1 MTPTYPK
8 KLIEVALPL
17 PEINDASS
25 YDKMPGIGPHPKG
38 IHHWWARL
46 PLPCARAVLFAS
58 VVTDP
63 SDDPAW
69 KDKSEAEQ
77 DGERERLFGILRR
90 LMGKKL
96 HEHPGVYEEAHREML
111 RHCDGK
117 LPPVLDPFSGGGS
130 IPLEAARL
138 GFEAHAA
145 DLNPVAVLLNKCNLE
160 LAPRWAGHAPVN
172 PEDRERDVGTQVW
185 TGTKG
190 LAADVRYYGR
200 LIRERALEKIGHLY
214 PKVKLPDE
222 QGGGEAN
229 VIAWLWTRTVAS
241 PNPAAQGK
249 HIPLVSSFVLNTAGG
264 RQAWANLLRDASEPN
279 GWRFEVSNGLL
290 DKTELAKAKLGTR
303 AGKAQDFLCFL
314 TGTPVP
320 RSYIQAEG
328 KAGRLGQTLMA
339 IVADGGRSR
348 VYCAPTKA
356 HEALA
361 LAGPA
366 LDVVEDARTTFLA
379 GPLPN
384 RSGIT
389 GGICSAYGLDTW
401 GSLFS
406 ARQITSLLTMSDSLK
421 SLLATIE
428 LDAVSAGLG
437 NAAGEYARTVSTFV
451 ALALD
456 RCADFNNSLCRWSSS
471 NQKVMNLFARQALP
485 MVWDFAEANTLGESV
500 GSMRTCIEYAA
511 DCIEVLIS
519 KEAQVGSAS
528 QRDAA
533 AGGVGL
539 SKLLVSTDPPYY
551 DNIGYA
557 ALSDFFYVWLRR
569 AIGSLHPELFTMMLV
584 PKDHELTATPSR
596 FDGDR
601 QKARDHF
608 EGGFRST
615 FSDIREHLDPR
626 VPLTVYYAF
635 KQSDD
640 EDTGGDD
647 SSENTGLDLT
657 TGWETLL
664 EALISS
670 EFIIT
675 ATWPVRA
682 SQKWRMVSMG
692 ANALASYIVLAC
704 RPRPS
709 NAPRVGRN
717 AFVADLK
724 RELPPAL
731 HHLQQGNVAPVDF
744 AQAAIGPGMAVF
756 SRYAAVLESSGKPM
770 SVRTVLGIINGMKDE
785 LLGES
790 VEELDKD
797 TRWAVQWFSEDGFEW
812 GDSGKANLL
821 ANAQATSMNGL
832 VADGILEVKGSK
844 VRLIAPESLPA
855 DWDPE
860 TDKRITVWEM
870 THHLLRVYYH
880 ERKGDAA
887 TAALLRKLG
896 TKADVARDLAYKLFT
911 VCENRKWSREAQA
924 YNALVMGWPEL
935 VRLAREVLIETTP
948 SVPTTGELF

>member
-77 DGERERLFGILRR
+77 AVERERLFGILRR
-90 LMGKKL
+90 LMWKKL
-96 HEHPGVYEEAHREML
+96 HEHPEVYEEAHREML
-111 RHCDGK
+111 RHCEGK

-138 GFEAHAA
+138 GFEANAA

-172 PEDRERDVGTQVW
+172 PEDRERDFGIQVW
-185 TGTKG
+185 TGSKG

-200 LIRERALEKIGHLY
+200 QVFTLMQTRIGHLY
-214 PKVKLPDE
+214 PKVQLPKE
-222 QGGGEAN
+222 SGGGEAP
-229 VIAWLWTRTVAS
+229 VIAWLWARTVAS
-241 PNPAAQGK
+241 QDPAAKGA
-249 HIPLVSSFVLNTAGG
+249 HVPLVRSFSISNKGG
-264 RQAWANLLRDASEPN
+264 KVWVEPIVNHDTHEIRYQVRFDGSPKIKGTMTRTGAKCLFSDQPIELSHIRSEGRAN
-279 GWRFEVSNGLL
+279 
-290 DKTELAKAKLGTR
+290 
-303 AGKAQDFLCFL
+303 
-314 TGTPVP
+314 
-320 RSYIQAEG
+320 
-328 KAGRLGQTLMA
+328 RLGQHLIA
-339 IVADGGRSR
+339 IVAEGRRGKIFLSPDAAQTAAANIPLPQDYPDTDLPEQALGFRIQNYGFHKHWQMFTPRQLTSLVELSDAIRDLRKR
-348 VYCAPTKA
+348 VISDSEKCKRT
-356 HEALA
+356 
-361 LAGPA
+361 
-366 LDVVEDARTTFLA
+366 VEESESYATAVQTFL
-379 GPLPN
+379 
-384 RSGIT
+384 
-389 GGICSAYGLDTW
+389 
-401 GSLFS
+401 
-406 ARQITSLLTMSDSLK
+406 
-421 SLLATIE
+421 
-428 LDAVSAGLG
+428 
-437 NAAGEYARTVSTFV
+437 

-456 RCADFNNSLCRWSSS
+456 RFASFNNAFCRWNG
-471 NQKVMNLFARQALP
+471 NQTVFIFTRAAIP
-485 MVWDFAEANTLGESV
+485 MLWDFAEANTMGDKAICWLTSV
-500 GSMRTCIEYAA
+500 DICADALETILPARVIEGRVQQA
-511 DCIEVLIS
+511 
-519 KEAQVGSAS
+519 
-528 QRDAA
+528 DAA
-533 AGGVGL
+533 GVASAGA
-539 SKLLVSTDPPYY
+539 KLLVSTDPPYY

-557 ALSDFFYVWLRR
+557 VLSDFYYIWVRR
-569 AIGSLHPELFTMMLV
+569 TVGDLHRPFCDTMLV
-584 PKDHELTATPSR
+584 PKIPELTASPER
-596 FDGDR
+596 FGGSKER
-601 QKARDHF
+601 AKEHF
-608 EGGFRST
+608 EAGFRRT
-615 FSDIREHLDPR
+615 FTGLRERLDPR
-626 VPLTVYYAF
+626 FPLSVYYAF
-635 KQSDD
+635 KQEDD
-640 EDTGGDD
+640 EDSGGDD
-647 SSENTGLDLT
+647 NESDSGGVDLS

-664 EALISS
+664 EAMISS
-670 EFIIT
+670 GLAIT

-682 SQKWRMVSMG
+682 SFEWRMRSLQS
-692 ANALASYIVLAC
+692 NALASYIVLAC

-709 NAPRVGRN
+709 HAPRVGRN
-717 AFVADLK
+717 AFVAELK

-821 ANAQATSMNGL
+821 ANAQATSMSGL

-844 VRLIAPESLPA
+844 VRLIAPEALQG

-860 TDKRITVWEM
+860 TDKRVTVWEM

-880 ERKGDAA
+880 ERRGDAA

-935 VRLAREVLIETTP
+935 VRLARETP
-948 SVPTTGELF
+948 TESTSPAATTGELF

>member
-77 DGERERLFGILRR
+77 DAERERLFGILRR

-96 HEHPGVYEEAHREML
+96 HEHPDVYEEANKEML

-172 PEDRERDVGTQVW
+172 PEDSESDVGTQVW

-214 PKVKLPDE
+214 PKVKLPE
-222 QGGGEAN
+222 ELGGVEAN
-229 VIAWLWTRTVAS
+229 VTAWLWTRTVAS
-241 PNPAAQGK
+241 PNPAARGK
-249 HIPLVSSFVLNTAGG
+249 QVPLVSSFMLATKVG
-264 RQAWANLLRDASEPN
+264 RQAWAELIKDDSIPH
-279 GWRFEVSNGLL
+279 GWRFDVKNGSLTKEQVL
-290 DKTELAKAKLGTR
+290 KAKLGTR
-303 AGKAQDFLCFL
+303 AGKAQDFLCFI
-314 TGTPVP
+314 TGTPIP
-320 RSYIQAEG
+320 RSYIQEEG
-328 KAGRLGQTLMA
+328 KARRLGQALMA
-339 IVADGGRSR
+339 VVADGERKRIYVS
-348 VYCAPTKA
+348 PTHIQEDVATK
-356 HEALA
+356 
-361 LAGPA
+361 GPDKDA
-366 LDVVEDARTTFLA
+366 VEDSRATFLA
-379 GPLPN
+379 GSLPN
-384 RSGIT
+384 RAGIT
-389 GGICSAYGLDTW
+389 GGVCSAYGLDTW
-401 GSLFS
+401 GELFS
-406 ARQITSLLTMSDSLK
+406 SRQIFALLTASD
-421 SLLATIE
+421 LLRALPSEIMRDAE
-428 LDAVSAGLG
+428 LAGLG
-437 NAAGEYARTVSTFV
+437 GDGAEAYASSVTTFL
-451 ALALD
+451 ALNLD
-456 RCADFNNSLCRWSSS
+456 RCADLNNALCTWNSSDE
-471 NQKVMNLFARQALP
+471 VLRNLFKRQALP
-485 MVWDFAEANTLGESV
+485 MVWDFAEANFLADVV
-500 GSMRTCIEYAA
+500 GGWTTCIDRTAK
-511 DCIEVLIS
+511 CILTLSSGEIGH
-519 KEAQVGSAS
+519 AIQA
-528 QRDAA
+528 DAA
-533 AGGVGL
+533 NAASGVSG
-539 SKLLVSTDPPYY
+539 LLVSTDPPYY

-569 AIGSLHPELFTMMLV
+569 SIGSLHPELFTTMLA
-584 PKDHELTATPSR
+584 PKDPELTATPAR

-601 QKARDHF
+601 EKAKQHF
-608 EGGFRST
+608 EAGFRSAFT
-615 FSDIREHLDPR
+615 GLIPR
-626 VPLTVYYAF
+626 LSAEFPLTVYYAF

-640 EDTGGDD
+640 EDSNGSDD
-647 SSENTGLDLT
+647 GEEFGAVDLT

-670 EFIIT
+670 GFTIT
-675 ATWPVRA
+675 ATWPIRA
-682 SQKWRMVSMG
+682 SQSWRMVAQG
-692 ANALASYIVLAC
+692 ANTLASYILLAC
-704 RPRPS
+704 RLRRS
-709 NAPRVGRN
+709 DAPRVGRN
-717 AFVADLK
+717 AFVAELK

-790 VEELDKD
+790 IEELDKN
-797 TRWAVQWFSEDGFEW
+797 TRWAVQWFGEDGFEW

-821 ANAQATSMNGL
+821 ANAQATSLSGL

-844 VRLIAPESLPA
+844 VRLISPEALQG

-860 TDKRITVWEM
+860 TDKRVTVWEM

-880 ERKGDAA
+880 ERRGDAS

-935 VRLAREVLIETTP
+935 VRLARETP
-948 SVPTTGELF
+948 TESTSPVATTGELF